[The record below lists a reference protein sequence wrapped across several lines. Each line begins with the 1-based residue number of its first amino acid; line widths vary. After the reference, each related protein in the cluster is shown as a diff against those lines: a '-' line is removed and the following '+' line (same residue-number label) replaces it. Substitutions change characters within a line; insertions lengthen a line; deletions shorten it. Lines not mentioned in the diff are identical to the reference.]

1 MRKLVELIVGVILS
15 LTIVG
20 FIPALLV
27 ALAIKFNV
35 VGIAFIVLA
44 VILMFYEIC
53 KM

>member
-1 MRKLVELIVGVILS
+1 MRKFAELLISIILV
-15 LTIVG
+15 LTIIG

-35 VGIAFIVLA
+35 LGIAFIVLA

-53 KM
+53 NN